1 MELRNF
7 LRDLRSERPELRY
20 HLAYDRLYVEE
31 ECFVWSDA
39 AQAVVRLEAGDQ
51 PGGDTRTKGE
61 IFSLNRKIF
70 LAGDNAGVRFPSCLA
85 VTGTR
90 EVAGQT
96 GM

>member
-51 PGGDTRTKGE
+51 PGVDTRTNGGE
-61 IFSLNRKIF
+61 GGNIFSKLENIF
-70 LAGDNAGVRFPSCLA
+70 SGR
-85 VTGTR
+85 
-90 EVAGQT
+90 
-96 GM
+96 

>member
-7 LRDLRSERPELRY
+7 LRELRSERPELRY

-51 PGGDTRTKGE
+51 TGVDTRTTGGKY
-61 IFSLNRKIF
+61 F
-70 LAGDNAGVRFPSCLA
+70 L
-85 VTGTR
+85 
-90 EVAGQT
+90 
-96 GM
+96 